1 MLQNIPKIGEDRR
14 QKDCYTANWHGRI
27 YNDRVYA
34 IWTVADI
41 RYIVLPTSF
50 LLVNIT
56 CKP

>member
-1 MLQNIPKIGEDRR
+1 MPKIGEDRKTER

-27 YNDRVYA
+27 YNDRVYG

-41 RYIVLPTSF
+41 RHIVLPTSF
-50 LLVNIT
+50 LLVDIT